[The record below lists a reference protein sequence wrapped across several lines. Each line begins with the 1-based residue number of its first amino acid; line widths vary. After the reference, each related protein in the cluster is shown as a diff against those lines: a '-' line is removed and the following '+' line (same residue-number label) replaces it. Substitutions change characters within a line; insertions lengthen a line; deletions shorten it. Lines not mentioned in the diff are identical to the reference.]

1 MEEDRKEQK
10 RGLEVSV
17 LVLEGAKPASL
28 AIVRSLGKRGIDVTV
43 GESVG
48 FCSASLSKY
57 CKNHIRYPAPER
69 DLKSFIEAL
78 LAEVKRRQYEVVY
91 PVAGETTLPIAMY
104 KDKLTPYVKVPL
116 PDYEIIKKADDK
128 AETLQIAKRLGIP
141 CPRTYFVDS
150 LKQVEKIVKQAH
162 FPLVIKPRH
171 KLRWSNDRLT
181 LTKVTKENYVFSR
194 GELRTK
200 YQKIHRRSSFPL
212 IQEYI
217 PGQGYGFAALF
228 DRGEPKAV
236 FMHKRLREF
245 PVTGGASTLRESI
258 YCEEMRQLGE
268 KLLRAMNWHGV
279 AMVEFKLDERDHK
292 FKLMEINGR
301 WWGSLP
307 LAIASGVD
315 FPYLLHK
322 LTVDG
327 VVNSNFKYREGVRCR
342 LLVPNDLLWFLQ
354 SLRNQT
360 SKVRVIRE
368 FSKFRNMSYDI
379 LSVDDPL
386 PTLGAL
392 GGVFR
397 RLAEIATGKASIC
410 GGSISFRSIL

>member
-1 MEEDRKEQK
+1 VR
-10 RGLEVSV
+10 V

-43 GESVG
+43 GESVD
-48 FCSASLSKY
+48 FCTASLSRY

-69 DLKSFIEAL
+69 DRKSFIEAL
-78 LAEVKRRQYEVVY
+78 LVEVKSKEYEVVY

-104 KDKLTPYVKVPL
+104 KDEFTPYVKVPL
-116 PDYEIIKKADDK
+116 PDYETIKKADDK

-141 CPRTYFVDS
+141 CPKTYFVDT
-150 LKQVEKIVKQAH
+150 LKQVERIARQAH
-162 FPLVIKPRH
+162 FPLVIKPRQ
-171 KLRWSNDRLT
+171 KLKWTNGRAT
-181 LTKVTKENYVFSR
+181 LTKVTEENYVFSR
-194 GELRTK
+194 RELRVK
-200 YQKIHRRSSFPL
+200 YQKIHRQSSFPL
-212 IQEYI
+212 LQEYI
-217 PGQGYGFAALF
+217 PGEGYGFAGLF
-228 DRGEPKAV
+228 DHGELKAF

-245 PVTGGASTLRESI
+245 PITGGASTLRESI

-268 KLLRAMNWHGV
+268 KLLRAINWHGV
-279 AMVEFKLDERDHK
+279 AMVEFKLDQRDGK

-327 VVNSNFKYREGVRCR
+327 VVDSIFKYREGVRCR
-342 LLVPNDLLWFLQ
+342 LLIPNDILWFLQ

-360 SKVRVIRE
+360 PKVKVILE

-379 LSVDDPL
+379 LSVEDPL
-386 PTLGAL
+386 PTIGAL
-392 GGVFR
+392 RGVFR
-397 RLAEIATGKASIC
+397 RLVEIATRKVSIS